1 MAVTRQWDTA
11 GQERYRAITSSYYRG
26 AVGALLVYDIT
37 KPKSFQN
44 LPKWLEELAN
54 HADPA
59 TIIAIVGNKSDLE
72 SQRRV
77 SVQEAEQFAKLNRLL
92 FFETS
97 AKDAKNVDEGISSI
111 EFPLRSIIFSD
122 FNMSAAFTAVMTE
135 AFKTMVKKGLIRDD
149 GSKPNTST
157 APSTKETAVAL
168 GAESSADK
176 KSCC

>member
-1 MAVTRQWDTA
+1 
-11 GQERYRAITSSYYRG
+11 
-26 AVGALLVYDIT
+26 VYDIT

-59 TIIAIVGNKSDLE
+59 TIIAVVGNKSDLE

-92 FFETS
+92 YFETS
-97 AKDAKNVDEGISSI
+97 AKDAKNVDEGILFHHVNSCSTP
-111 EFPLRSIIFSD
+111 FRSFCCVST
-122 FNMSAAFTAVMTE
+122 AFTAVMTD

-149 GSKPNTST
+149 GSKSNAST
-157 APSTKETAVAL
+157 APSTKEAAVAL
-168 GAESSADK
+168 SAASNADK